1 MDYRGKVDERHYQEI
16 PWRLSPMK
24 EAPQQTRI
32 VLAED
37 HERVRQGIR
46 ALLEKTEDIIIVG
59 EAKNGLEALQMTKE
73 LKPDVLLLDVEM
85 PGLNGI
91 EVARRLKEQHADV
104 RILVLSAYDDQ
115 EYILELLDHEV
126 SGYLIKGEAP
136 EHIIDAVRGVAR
148 NEIGWVSPQVA
159 MKLEKIKRRPGERNT
174 LTYRELEILRWAVEE
189 KTDEEIAAQLGIEP
203 EVVTEHLS
211 AVMRKLGTT
220 SRSEALAIAK
230 REGWA

>member
-1 MDYRGKVDERHYQEI
+1 MENKPTASHDQTT
-16 PWRLSPMK
+16 PWRLREMDL
-24 EAPQQTRI
+24 APTRV

-46 ALLEKTEDIIIVG
+46 ALLEKTPDIEVVA
-59 EAKNGLEALQMTKE
+59 EASNGLDAIHLTEE
-73 LKPDVLLLDVEM
+73 LRPDVLLLDVEM

-91 EVARRLKEQHADV
+91 EVARRLKEAGVEV

-115 EYILELLDHEV
+115 EYILELLNHEV

-136 EHIIDAVRGVAR
+136 DHIVDAVRGVAR
-148 NEIGWVSPQVA
+148 REEGWVSPQVA

-174 LTYRELEILRWAVEE
+174 LTYRELEILRWVVEE
-189 KTDEEIAAQLGIEP
+189 KSDDEIASSLGVEP
-203 EVVTEHLS
+203 ATVSEQMEQ
-211 AVMRKLGTT
+211 VMRKLGTS
-220 SRSEALAIAK
+220 SREEAIDIAK